1 MSRTTPIEVFAPSSE
16 PYQDSS
22 NVVTTKQNAELSKT
36 VEIKIPKET
45 FSYLFNPYDEA
56 NAFDATLVLNK
67 LREFFNVKSN
77 SKIFA
82 NDLES
87 KISYNYPSTKVNPR
101 KLNKLVKGDASLFTS
116 MFQSPTNA
124 IHPDATLER
133 NSMVYEEIS
142 YDFKNMVEE
151 TSSEDPVTFWSE
163 IIPGDNVMIVLRMD
177 MAAHSAALPTLNVF
191 IKFIVDNPSYTF
203 QYNLDTTS

>member
-1 MSRTTPIEVFAPSSE
+1 M
-16 PYQDSS
+16 Y
-22 NVVTTKQNAELSKT
+22 
-36 VEIKIPKET
+36 
-45 FSYLFNPYDEA
+45 
-56 NAFDATLVLNK
+56 
-67 LREFFNVKSN
+67 KSN

-116 MFQSPTNA
+116 MFQSLTDTL
-124 IHPDATLER
+124 HPDPTLER

-151 TSSEDPVTFWSE
+151 SDSEDPATFWSE

-177 MAAHSAALPTLNVF
+177 MSAHSSALPTLNIF
-191 IKFIVDNPSYTF
+191 IKFIVDNPTYTF